1 VSLRLDHL
9 LHFGSMASVAPESNP
24 DDVRMLD
31 QFATA
36 LADAIEHALPSWVVR
51 SVERRLR
58 DWTGTADPVVV
69 DRARAAGERA
79 RAEIGP
85 EARHL
90 LSLDVD
96 AQRTNPL
103 SVVRSAVRYPTEVLR
118 SAGVPP
124 VRRDEFAERA
134 FPDDIYDLSPASF
147 ADVDPSLHEPGLVW
161 GAAKAHIHLTRHR
174 RPPP

>member
-1 VSLRLDHL
+1 
-9 LHFGSMASVAPESNP
+9 MAAMTPQSNP
-24 DDVRMLD
+24 DDERMLD

-36 LADAIEHALPSWVVR
+36 LADAIEDALPGWVVR
-51 SVERRLR
+51 GVERRLQ
-58 DWTGTADPVVV
+58 DWAGTADPLVV

-85 EARHL
+85 KIRQL

-96 AQRTNPL
+96 AQHTNPL
-103 SVVRSAVRYPTEVLR
+103 SVVRSAVRYPTEVLQ

-134 FPDDIYDLSPASF
+134 FPEDIYDLSPASF
-147 ADVDPSLHEPGLVW
+147 ADVDASLHEPGLVW
-161 GAAKAHIHLTRHR
+161 GAAKAHTHLTRHPQ
-174 RPPP
+174 PPP

>member
-1 VSLRLDHL
+1 
-9 LHFGSMASVAPESNP
+9 MAAMAPESNP
-24 DDVRMLD
+24 DDERMLD
-31 QFATA
+31 QYATA
-36 LADAIEHALPSWVVR
+36 LADAIEGALPGWVVR

-58 DWTGTADPVVV
+58 DWAGTVDPVLV

-79 RAEIGP
+79 RAEVGP
-85 EARHL
+85 ELRHL
-90 LSLDVD
+90 LTLDVD
-96 AQRTNPL
+96 AQPTNPL

-118 SAGVPP
+118 YAGVPP

-161 GAAKAHIHLTRHR
+161 GAAKAHIDLTRHR

>member
-1 VSLRLDHL
+1 M
-9 LHFGSMASVAPESNP
+9 HFGSMAAMAPESNP
-24 DDVRMLD
+24 DDPTDARTLVE
-31 QFATA
+31 FATA
-36 LADAIEHALPSWVVR
+36 LADAIEEALPGWVVR

-58 DWTGTADPVVV
+58 DWSGTADPVVV
-69 DRARAAGERA
+69 ERARAAADRA

-85 EARHL
+85 EVRRL

-103 SVVRSAVRYPTEVLR
+103 SVVRSAVRYPTEVLQ

-147 ADVDPSLHEPGLVW
+147 ADVDPSLHEPGLLW

>member
-1 VSLRLDHL
+1 MTCACSTSSLLRWRTRSSTRCRV
-9 LHFGSMASVAPESNP
+9 GSCAASSDGCGTGRGPPTRSSSIGRVRRASGLAP
-24 DDVRMLD
+24 
-31 QFATA
+31 
-36 LADAIEHALPSWVVR
+36 R
-51 SVERRLR
+51 S
-58 DWTGTADPVVV
+58 
-69 DRARAAGERA
+69 AREV
-79 RAEIGP
+79 
-85 EARHL
+85 RHL

-147 ADVDPSLHEPGLVW
+147 ADVDPSLHEPGVVW